1 MPAASQSIYASTPF
15 KFIVDSNPYYIRTKL
30 VSRHS
35 PPLDRM
41 INCQMTGAQ
50 NGFAVLEE
58 VNEGALE
65 RFIEKWAYKGYYY
78 TAADFELKASGP
90 PSPVSF
96 SEKECE
102 KTDDLLAEPEPLMEQ
117 PTGKSRQEL
126 KADFIYREHTVRRE
140 IPSTRANRGANKD
153 YTEVF
158 LSHARLYVFA
168 DKYDIQPLKTLAL
181 EELHD
186 TLATYILYRGRTGD
200 ILVLLRYVYANTGQS
215 ARGGEGLR
223 MLLRD
228 YLGYEMSDLMKDG
241 QFKVLML
248 ERGTTVL
255 HSFTA

>member
-15 KFIVDSNPYYIRTKL
+15 KFIVDSNPYYIHTKL

-41 INCQMTGAQ
+41 INCQMAGAQ

-58 VNEGALE
+58 VKEGALE
-65 RFIEKWAYKGYYY
+65 RFIEWGLQAVAVRE
-78 TAADFELKASGP
+78 TFQSGKK
-90 PSPVSF
+90 S
-96 SEKECE
+96 K
-102 KTDDLLAEPEPLMEQ
+102 K
-117 PTGKSRQEL
+117 GKSRQEL
-126 KADFIYREHTVRRE
+126 KADFIHREHTVRRE

-200 ILVLLRYVYANTGQS
+200 ILALLRYVYANTGQS